1 MSTPNNPAGR
11 LHLILDRAKS
21 LAETTIGQPSISV
34 WPQVLLCASDT
45 PRDLLFAR
53 IARVQELPN
62 TVNIQM
68 HKVPDLEAIDDYLC
82 WVADLTSSLS
92 RNNFDEPL
100 QQFTG
105 TANEANMAWIRQCDR
120 VLQQH
125 FPEPTLTKQELQA
138 LRNAAQQLV
147 SDINHSSLDEQ
158 LKEYMLYHLDLVNR
172 AIDDYHVVGIESFVR
187 TTESIIGAAIYRSD
201 QTQEATESQFG
212 ERFKQVVGTCFSFA
226 GKYATLRPL
235 LLDAVKLLSEGKNL
249 LP

>member
-1 MSTPNNPAGR
+1 MSTPNNSAGR
-11 LHLILDRAKS
+11 LHLILDRARSMESKLS
-21 LAETTIGQPSISV
+21 DPAITV

-53 IARVQELPN
+53 VARVQELPN

-68 HKVPDLEAIDDYLC
+68 HKVPDLEAVDDYVC
-82 WVADLTSSLS
+82 WVADLTNALR

-100 QQFTG
+100 KNFINV
-105 TANEANMAWIRQCDR
+105 ANEANMALIRLCDR

-125 FPEPTLTKQELQA
+125 FPEPTLTKQELKA
-138 LRNAAQQLV
+138 LRDAAQQLV
-147 SDINHSSLDEQ
+147 SEINQSGLDEQ
-158 LKEYMLYHLDLVNR
+158 LKEYMLYHLDLVDR

-187 TTESIIGAAIYRSD
+187 TTESIIGAMVCRSD
-201 QTQEATESQFG
+201 LTQEATQSQSG

-226 GKYATLRPL
+226 GKYAVVRPL
-235 LLDAVKLLSEGKNL
+235 LLDAVKLLGEGKNL